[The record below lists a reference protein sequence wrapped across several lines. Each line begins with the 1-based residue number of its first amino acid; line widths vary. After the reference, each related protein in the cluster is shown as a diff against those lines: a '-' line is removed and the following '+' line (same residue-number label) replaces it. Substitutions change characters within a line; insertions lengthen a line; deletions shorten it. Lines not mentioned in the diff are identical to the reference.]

1 MKATIGIEELYRR
14 HARDVFR
21 FAFWL
26 SGDRAE
32 ADDLTSETFVRAW
45 ASGNPLR
52 LATVKGY
59 LFTIARNLFLQRR
72 RRAGRR
78 SDGRRRDEAAA
89 PELPDP
95 APGPERSAHSR
106 RELER
111 TLAALATIPEAERSA
126 LLMRAEHGLAYAEI
140 GRVLGI
146 SAGAARVRVHRARL
160 KLASL
165 CNPPGE
171 THERDA

>member
-1 MKATIGIEELYRR
+1 MRTTIGIEELYRR
-14 HARDVFR
+14 YARDVFR

-26 SGDRAE
+26 SGDRAA

-45 ASGNPLR
+45 ASGNELR

-59 LFTIARNLFLQRR
+59 LFTIARNLFLQQR
-72 RRAGRR
+72 RRAGRHR
-78 SDGRRRDEAAA
+78 AEAPA

-95 APGPERSAHSR
+95 APGPDRSAQSR
-106 RELER
+106 GELRR
-111 TLAALATIPEAERSA
+111 TLAALSTIPEAERSA

-165 CNPPGE
+165 CNRTEEGE
-171 THERDA
+171 IRCRRDP